1 MVRKKQPNPQ
11 RSKGKQE
18 KFVYRKQKWFPGKT
32 KPLKRPRQTHK
43 RKIKDLSLN
52 PTLKERS
59 EADHKENDEL
69 LAQIRYTYPE
79 QVREQRERDAYN
91 ARQVRLR
98 SHSENNPSIANG
110 ATSWPS
116 PQLRGFRPTLTMTTI
131 PGSFDSE

>member
-18 KFVYRKQKWFPGKT
+18 KIVYRKQKWFPGKT
-32 KPLKRPRQTHK
+32 KPLKRRQTHK

-52 PTLKERS
+52 PTLKEQV
-59 EADHKENDEL
+59 EADQKESDDH

-79 QVREQRERDAYN
+79 QVREERERDAYN
-91 ARQVRLR
+91 ARQIRMR
-98 SHSENNPSIANG
+98 SNSENNPSIANG

-116 PQLRGFRPTLTMTTI
+116 PQMRGLRPTLSMTTI
-131 PGSFDSE
+131 AETFGSN